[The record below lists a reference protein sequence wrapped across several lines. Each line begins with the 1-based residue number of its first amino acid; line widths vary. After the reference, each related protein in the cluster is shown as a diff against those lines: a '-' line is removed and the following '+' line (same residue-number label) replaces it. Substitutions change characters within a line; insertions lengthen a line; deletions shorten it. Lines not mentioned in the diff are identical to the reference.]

1 MLPGVVR
8 VSADVGEISG
18 LGLLTWVYPPGLVD
32 RVVAACGR
40 SEHRR
45 RLLPARLVVY
55 FVLALALFSPAPYL
69 EVMRH
74 LVEGLRGRG
83 LLGEWHIPAKSSL
96 FRARQRLGS
105 EPLRVLFATTA
116 KPMGTQAAPGCF
128 WRGLRLLAVD
138 ATCWDVAD
146 SPANEAAFGRPGNSR
161 GHDKSCF
168 PQVRMACLIEVGTH
182 LVLDAELAGCR
193 TGEVTLVNRLPRSCG
208 PGQLILADREF
219 LGVPLWRAFTD
230 SGADLL
236 WRVPANRVLPVDRM
250 LRDGSWLS
258 RIHAAGDRTHTD
270 PVTVRVVAYQLHGT
284 GRAAED
290 YRLVTTLSDARRYPA
305 RQLAALYQER
315 WEAEAVFAELKTHQ
329 RGART
334 VLSSKTPDG
343 VVQQIWA
350 HLLVHHALRE
360 LMARTA
366 ATRGLDAD
374 RISFTET
381 LRSARRSVTVTPG
394 SFSP

>member
-1 MLPGVVR
+1 M
-8 VSADVGEISG
+8 SADVGELSG

-55 FVLALALFSPAPYL
+55 FVLALALSSPAPYL

-74 LVEGLRGRG
+74 LIEGLRGRG

-116 KPMGTQAAPGCF
+116 KPMGIQAAPGCF

-219 LGVPLWRAFTD
+219 LGVPLWRAFTS

>member
-1 MLPGVVR
+1 M
-8 VSADVGEISG
+8 
-18 LGLLTWVYPPGLVD
+18 
-32 RVVAACGR
+32 VAACGR
-40 SEHRR
+40 AEHLR

-74 LVEGLRGRG
+74 LVEGLRSQG
-83 LLGEWHIPAKSSL
+83 LLGEWRIPAKSSL

-116 KPMGTQAAPGCF
+116 QPMGTQTTPGCF

-138 ATCWDVAD
+138 GTCWDVAG
-146 SPANEAAFGRPGNSR
+146 SAANEAAFGRPGNSR
-161 GHDKSCF
+161 GHDKSGF

-182 LVLDAELAGCR
+182 PVLDAELAGCR
-193 TGEVTLVNRLPRSCG
+193 TGEVTLVSRLPRSCG
-208 PGQLILADREF
+208 PGELVLADREF
-219 LGVPLWRAFTD
+219 LGVPMWRAFTD

-236 WRVPANRVLPVDRM
+236 WRVPANRILPVERM
-250 LRDGSWLS
+250 LRNGSWLS
-258 RIHAAGDRTHTD
+258 RIHATTDRAHRD
-270 PVTVRVVAYQLHGT
+270 PVPVRVVAYQLHGT
-284 GRAAED
+284 GRESED
-290 YRLVTTLSDARRYPA
+290 YRLVTTLLDARRYPA

-315 WEAEAVFAELKTHQ
+315 WEVEAVFAELKSHQ

-334 VLSSKTPDG
+334 VLTCKTPDG
-343 VVQQIWA
+343 VLQQIWA

-360 LMARTA
+360 LMVRTA
-366 ATRGLDAD
+366 AARGLGPD
-374 RISFTET
+374 RVSFTET
-381 LRSARRSVTVTPG
+381 LRSARRSVTLTPG

>member
-1 MLPGVVR
+1 MSDL
-8 VSADVGEISG
+8 SG

-40 SEHRR
+40 AEQRQ

-74 LVEGLRGRG
+74 LVEGLRGLG
-83 LLGEWHIPAKSSL
+83 LLSNWLVPAKSSL

-116 KPMGTQAAPGCF
+116 KPMATEAMPGAF

-138 ATCWDVAD
+138 GTCWDVAD
-146 SPANEAAFGRPGNSR
+146 SEANATAFGRPGSGR
-161 GHDKSCF
+161 GSGRSAF
-168 PQVRMACLIEVGTH
+168 PQVRMAALVEIGSH
-182 LVLDAELAGCR
+182 AVLDAELAGCR
-193 TGEVTLVNRLPRSCG
+193 TGEVTLVSRLPRSTG
-208 PGQLILADREF
+208 PGQLVLADREF
-219 LGVPLWRAFTD
+219 LGVPLWRAFTAT
-230 SGADLL
+230 GADLL
-236 WRVPANRVLPVDRM
+236 WRVPANRVLPVIKQF
-250 LRDGSWLS
+250 RDGSWLS
-258 RIHAAGDRTHTD
+258 HIRASSGPARKE
-270 PVTVRVVAYQLHGT
+270 PVVVRVLAYRLK
-284 GRAAED
+284 GRSGQGESD
-290 YRLVTTLSDARRYPA
+290 GYRLVTTLLDARRYPA
-305 RQLAALYQER
+305 RQLAALYRER
-315 WEAEAVFAELKTHQ
+315 WEIESVFAEIKTHQ
-329 RGART
+329 RGPRV

-343 VVQQIWA
+343 VRQQIWA

-360 LMARTA
+360 LMLRTA
-366 ATRGLDAD
+366 ATRGLDPD
-374 RISFTET
+374 RVSFTET

>member
-1 MLPGVVR
+1 M
-8 VSADVGEISG
+8 SADVGELSG

-74 LVEGLRGRG
+74 LVEGLRGQE
-83 LLGEWHIPAKSSL
+83 LLGKWHIPAKSSL

-116 KPMGTQAAPGCF
+116 KPMGTEATPGCF

-182 LVLDAELAGCR
+182 IVLDAELAGCR

-219 LGVPLWRAFTD
+219 LGVPLWRAFTN

-236 WRVPANRVLPVDRM
+236 WRVPANRVLPVERM

-258 RIHAAGDRTHTD
+258 RIHAASDRTHTD

-284 GRAAED
+284 GRAAEE

-343 VVQQIWA
+343 VVQQVWA

-360 LMARTA
+360 LMVRTA

>member
-1 MLPGVVR
+1 M
-8 VSADVGEISG
+8 SADVGELSG
-18 LGLLTWVYPPGLVD
+18 LGLLSWVYPSRLVD

-40 SEHRR
+40 AEQRR

-55 FVLALALFSPAPYL
+55 FVLGLALFSPAPYL
-69 EVMRH
+69 DVMRH

-83 LLGEWHIPAKSSL
+83 LLGLWHIPAKSSL
-96 FRARQRLGS
+96 FRARQRLGP

-116 KPMGTQAAPGCF
+116 KPMGTQATPGCF

-146 SPANEAAFGRPGNSR
+146 SVANEAAFGRPGNSR
-161 GHDKSCF
+161 GHDKSSF

-193 TGEVTLVNRLPRSCG
+193 TGEVTLVGRLPRSCG
-208 PGQLILADREF
+208 PGQLLLADREF
-219 LGVPLWRAFTD
+219 LGVPLWRAFTA

-236 WRVPANRVLPVDRM
+236 WRVPANRILPVDRQ
-250 LRDGSWLS
+250 LRDGSWIS
-258 RIHAAGDRTHTD
+258 RIHAQTDRAHTD
-270 PVTVRVVAYQLHGT
+270 PVAVRVVAYQLGGT
-284 GRAAED
+284 GREGED
-290 YRLVTTLSDARRYPA
+290 YRLVTSLLDARRYPA

-315 WEAEAVFAELKTHQ
+315 WEVETVFAELKTHQ
-329 RGART
+329 RGARV

-343 VVQQIWA
+343 VLQQIWA

-360 LMARTA
+360 LMVRTA
-366 ATRGLDAD
+366 ATRGLDPD

>member
-1 MLPGVVR
+1 
-8 VSADVGEISG
+8 
-18 LGLLTWVYPPGLVD
+18 VYPPGLVD

-74 LVEGLRGRG
+74 LVEGPRGRG

-96 FRARQRLGS
+96 SRARQRLGS

-138 ATCWDVAD
+138 ATCGDVAD
-146 SPANEAAFGRPGNSR
+146 SPANEAASGRPGNSR

-208 PGQLILADREF
+208 PGRLILADREF

-236 WRVPANRVLPVDRM
+236 WRVPANRVLPVDRI
-250 LRDGSWLS
+250 LRDGSWLP
-258 RIHAAGDRTHTD
+258 RTHAAGDRTHTD

-290 YRLVTTLSDARRYPA
+290 YRLVTTLSDARRCPA
-305 RQLAALYQER
+305 RQPAAPYQER

-374 RISFTET
+374 RTSFTDP

-394 SFSP
+394 SISP

>member
-1 MLPGVVR
+1 M
-8 VSADVGEISG
+8 
-18 LGLLTWVYPPGLVD
+18 LTWVYPPGLVD

-219 LGVPLWRAFTD
+219 LGVPLWRAFTN

-258 RIHAAGDRTHTD
+258 RIHATGDRTHTD

>member
-1 MLPGVVR
+1 
-8 VSADVGEISG
+8 
-18 LGLLTWVYPPGLVD
+18 
-32 RVVAACGR
+32 VVAACGR
-40 SEHRR
+40 AEHRR

-69 EVMRH
+69 DVMRH
-74 LVEGLRGRG
+74 LVEGLRGAG
-83 LLGEWHIPAKSSL
+83 LLGEWHVPAKSSL

-116 KPMGTQAAPGCF
+116 KPMGTEATPGTF

-138 ATCWDVAD
+138 GTCWDAAD

-168 PQVRMACLIEVGTH
+168 PQVRMACLIEAGTH

-193 TGEVTLVNRLPRSCG
+193 TGEVTLVSRLSRSCEE
-208 PGQLILADREF
+208 GQLILADREF
-219 LGVPLWRAFTD
+219 LGVPLWRSFTAT
-230 SGADLL
+230 GAQLL
-236 WRVPANRVLPVDRM
+236 WRVPANRVLPVDRL

-258 RIHAAGDRTHTD
+258 RIHAHTDPAHRD
-270 PVTVRVVAYQLHGT
+270 PVTVRVLAYQLHGT

-290 YRLVTTLSDARRYPA
+290 YRLVTTLTDARRHPA
-305 RQLAALYQER
+305 RQLAALYHER

-329 RGART
+329 RGARV

-343 VVQQIWA
+343 VLQQIWA

-360 LMARTA
+360 LMVRTA
-366 ATRGLDAD
+366 ATRGLDPD
-374 RISFTET
+374 RVSFTET